1 MIDEYLIEQ
10 MNILENE
17 VPGQSELNRDELSE
31 FFERYT
37 SQKKQLNEVQ
47 NN

>member
-17 VPGQSELNRDELSE
+17 VPGQAKLYEDELSE
-31 FFERYT
+31 VFDR
-37 SQKKQLNEVQ
+37 
-47 NN
+47 

>member
-17 VPGQSELNRDELSE
+17 VPGQAEFNEDELSE
-31 FFERYT
+31 VFERQT
-37 SQKKQLNEVQ
+37 SQKKQLSEV
-47 NN
+47 

>member
-17 VPGQSELNRDELSE
+17 VSGQAELNEDELSE
-31 FFERYT
+31 VFER
-37 SQKKQLNEVQ
+37 
-47 NN
+47 